1 MPLGKNA
8 RRGKKDKCEECSMRY
23 LFGRQGEPWCTYFD
37 VPLDGIGDNCR
48 LTPAAMHLVEILI
61 ANGISD
67 EDANLVEKAIAGEGR
82 LVILHRNE
90 QIVSK
95 SMVNTWKKIADTF
108 AEHQRAAKPRR

>member
-1 MPLGKNA
+1 MGGWCKALLKPAVKA
-8 RRGKKDKCEECSMRY
+8 RDDCH
-23 LFGRQGEPWCTYFD
+23 
-37 VPLDGIGDNCR
+37 
-48 LTPAAMHLVEILI
+48 LTT
-61 ANGISD
+61 SD
-67 EDANLVEKAIAGEGR
+67 MEAIKAAIAGEGR

>member
-1 MPLGKNA
+1 M
-8 RRGKKDKCEECSMRY
+8 DKCTDGMDKCRKCIALGLPSPTDYGM
-23 LFGRQGEPWCTYFD
+23 GGWCKALLKPAVKARD
-37 VPLDGIGDNCR
+37 DCH
-48 LTPAAMHLVEILI
+48 LTT
-61 ANGISD
+61 SD
-67 EDANLVEKAIAGEGR
+67 MEAIKAAIAGEGR

>member
-1 MPLGKNA
+1 MA
-8 RRGKKDKCEECSMRY
+8 VEDISYAVDKLLEALATNS
-23 LFGRQGEPWCTYFD
+23 P
-37 VPLDGIGDNCR
+37 N
-48 LTPAAMHLVEILI
+48 LTP
-61 ANGISD
+61 SD
-67 EDANLVEKAIAGEGR
+67 IEAIRKAIAGEGR

>member
-1 MPLGKNA
+1 M
-8 RRGKKDKCEECSMRY
+8 DKCTDGMDKCRKCIALGLPSPTDYGM
-23 LFGRQGEPWCTYFD
+23 GGWCKALLKPAVKARD
-37 VPLDGIGDNCR
+37 DCH
-48 LTPAAMHLVEILI
+48 LTT
-61 ANGISD
+61 SD
-67 EDANLVEKAIAGEGR
+67 MEAIKAAIAGGGR